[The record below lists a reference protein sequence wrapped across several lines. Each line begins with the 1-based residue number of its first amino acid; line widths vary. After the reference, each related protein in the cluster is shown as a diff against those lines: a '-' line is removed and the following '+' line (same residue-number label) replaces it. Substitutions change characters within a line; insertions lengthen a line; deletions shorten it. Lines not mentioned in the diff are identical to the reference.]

1 MELSFLP
8 MTTSLTIAPQRV
20 LADFIVQPTT
30 RVRAIV
36 RDALLVVG
44 FALLTAAAAQIEIQ
58 LGFTPVP
65 LTGQTFAVLLSG
77 AVLGM
82 RRGALSQ
89 SVYWM
94 AGLTGLPFY
103 SGGAGG
109 WKSGTG
115 ATLGYLVGFIVAA
128 GAIGYLAE
136 KKQDRNF
143 ATSLPAMLLGSTL
156 IYTCGAAWLTTYLN
170 IGFATGETNAI
181 ALGVAPFLVGDV
193 IKALLAAACTTGVWA
208 AINKR
213 K

>member
-1 MELSFLP
+1 
-8 MTTSLTIAPQRV
+8 MTTSLTIVPQRV
-20 LADFIVQPTT
+20 LADLITQPTT

-89 SVYWM
+89 LVYWM

-115 ATLGYLVGFIVAA
+115 ATLGYLVGFILAA

>member
-1 MELSFLP
+1 

-20 LADFIVQPTT
+20 LADLITQPTT
-30 RVRAIV
+30 RVRAVV
-36 RDALLVVG
+36 RDVLLVTG

-58 LGFTPVP
+58 LGVTPVP

-103 SGGAGG
+103 SGGVGG

-213 K
+213 

>member
-1 MELSFLP
+1 
-8 MTTSLTIAPQRV
+8 MTTTSISSTTQV
-20 LADFIVQPTT
+20 LADLFPRCESRNWAAVQ
-30 RVRAIV
+30 
-36 RDALLVVG
+36 DAVLVVG
-44 FALLTAAAAQIEIQ
+44 FALLTALAAQIEIP

-89 SVYWM
+89 LVYWF

-109 WKSGTG
+109 WEKGTG
-115 ATLGYLVGFIVAA
+115 ATMGYLVGFVIAS

-136 KKQDRNF
+136 KKHDRNF
-143 ATSLPAMLLGSTL
+143 ATSLPAMLLGSTI
-156 IYTCGAAWLTTYLN
+156 IYACGAAWLSIHLN
-170 IGFATGETNAI
+170 LPLANGDQNAI
-181 ALGVAPFLVGDV
+181 SLGVAPFLVGDLL
-193 IKALLAAACTTGVWA
+193 KALVAAGCTTSVWA
-208 AINKR
+208 AISKL

>member
-1 MELSFLP
+1 

-20 LADFIVQPTT
+20 LADLITHPAT
-30 RVRAIV
+30 RARAIV
-36 RDALLVVG
+36 RDVLLVVG

-89 SVYWM
+89 LVYWM

-156 IYTCGAAWLTTYLN
+156 IYSCGAAWLTTYLN

-181 ALGVAPFLVGDV
+181 SLGVAPFLVGDV

>member
-8 MTTSLTIAPQRV
+8 MTTLLTIAPQRV
-20 LADFIVQPTT
+20 LADLIVQPTT

-36 RDALLVVG
+36 RDLLLVVG

-89 SVYWM
+89 LVYWM

>member
-8 MTTSLTIAPQRV
+8 MTTLLTIAPQRV
-20 LADFIVQPTT
+20 LADLIVQPTT

-36 RDALLVVG
+36 RDVLLVVG

-65 LTGQTFAVLLSG
+65 LTGQTVAVLLSG

-89 SVYWM
+89 LVYWM

>member
-1 MELSFLP
+1 
-8 MTTSLTIAPQRV
+8 MTTLLTIAPQRV
-20 LADFIVQPTT
+20 LADLIVQPTT

-36 RDALLVVG
+36 RDVLLVVS

-89 SVYWM
+89 LVYWM

-181 ALGVAPFLVGDV
+181 SLGVAPFLVGDV

-208 AINKR
+208 TINKR

>member
-1 MELSFLP
+1 LELSFLP

-20 LADFIVQPTT
+20 LADLITQPTT

-36 RDALLVVG
+36 RDVLLVVG

-89 SVYWM
+89 LVYWM

-156 IYTCGAAWLTTYLN
+156 IYSCGAAWLTTYLN

-181 ALGVAPFLVGDV
+181 SLGVAPFLVGDV

>member
-1 MELSFLP
+1 
-8 MTTSLTIAPQRV
+8 MTTLLTIAPQRV
-20 LADFIVQPTT
+20 LADLIVQPTT

-36 RDALLVVG
+36 RDVLLVVG

-65 LTGQTFAVLLSG
+65 LTGQTCAVLLSG

-89 SVYWM
+89 LVYWM

-181 ALGVAPFLVGDV
+181 SLGVAPFLVGDV

>member
-20 LADFIVQPTT
+20 LADLIVQPTT

-36 RDALLVVG
+36 RDVLLVVG

-89 SVYWM
+89 LVYWM

>member
-20 LADFIVQPTT
+20 LADLIVQPTT

-103 SGGAGG
+103 SGGAGC

-170 IGFATGETNAI
+170 IGFATGDTNAI
-181 ALGVAPFLVGDV
+181 SLGVAPFLVGDV

>member
-1 MELSFLP
+1 
-8 MTTSLTIAPQRV
+8 MTTLMTIAPQRV
-20 LADFIVQPTT
+20 LADLIVQPTT

-36 RDALLVVG
+36 RDVLLVVG

-89 SVYWM
+89 LVYWM

-156 IYTCGAAWLTTYLN
+156 IYTCGAAWLTTYLK

>member
-8 MTTSLTIAPQRV
+8 MTTLLTIAPQRV
-20 LADFIVQPTT
+20 LADLIVQPTT

-36 RDALLVVG
+36 RDVLLVVG

-89 SVYWM
+89 LVYWM

-136 KKQDRNF
+136 QKQDRNF

>member
-1 MELSFLP
+1 
-8 MTTSLTIAPQRV
+8 MTTLLTIAPQRV
-20 LADFIVQPTT
+20 LADLIVQPTT

-36 RDALLVVG
+36 RDVLLVVS

-89 SVYWM
+89 LVYWM

-208 AINKR
+208 TINKR

>member
-1 MELSFLP
+1 
-8 MTTSLTIAPQRV
+8 MTILLTIAPQRV
-20 LADFIVQPTT
+20 LADLIVQPTT

-36 RDALLVVG
+36 RDVLLVVG

-89 SVYWM
+89 LVYWM

-181 ALGVAPFLVGDV
+181 SLGVAPFLVGDV

-208 AINKR
+208 AVNKR

>member
-20 LADFIVQPTT
+20 LADLIVQPTT

-36 RDALLVVG
+36 RDVLLVVG

-89 SVYWM
+89 LVYWM

-181 ALGVAPFLVGDV
+181 SLGVAPFLVGDV

>member
-1 MELSFLP
+1 
-8 MTTSLTIAPQRV
+8 MTTLLTIAPQRV
-20 LADFIVQPTT
+20 LADLIVQPTT

-36 RDALLVVG
+36 RDVLLIVG

-89 SVYWM
+89 LVYWM

-181 ALGVAPFLVGDV
+181 SLGVAPFLVGDV

>member
-1 MELSFLP
+1 

-20 LADFIVQPTT
+20 LADLITQPTT
-30 RVRAIV
+30 RVRAVV
-36 RDALLVVG
+36 RDVLLVTG

-89 SVYWM
+89 LVYWM

-103 SGGAGG
+103 SGGVGG

>member
-1 MELSFLP
+1 

-20 LADFIVQPTT
+20 LADLIVQPTT

-36 RDALLVVG
+36 RDVLLVVG

-58 LGFTPVP
+58 LGVTPVP

-89 SVYWM
+89 LVYWM

-208 AINKR
+208 TINKR

>member
-1 MELSFLP
+1 MSTPTLTAGSKATVLVDLLP
-8 MTTSLTIAPQRV
+8 QSSVRS
-20 LADFIVQPTT
+20 
-30 RVRAIV
+30 RAIT
-36 RDALLVVG
+36 RDIVLVLG
-44 FALLTAAAAQIEIQ
+44 FALLTAAAAQVQ
-58 LGFTPVP
+58 FSLGFTPVP

-89 SVYWM
+89 LVYWM

>member
-1 MELSFLP
+1 
-8 MTTSLTIAPQRV
+8 MTTLLTIAPQRV
-20 LADFIVQPTT
+20 LADLIVQPTT

-36 RDALLVVG
+36 RDVLLVVG

-89 SVYWM
+89 LVYWM

-143 ATSLPAMLLGSTL
+143 ATSPPAMLLGSTL

-181 ALGVAPFLVGDV
+181 SLGVAPFLVGDV

>member
-1 MELSFLP
+1 LELSFLP

-20 LADFIVQPTT
+20 LADLIVQPTT

-36 RDALLVVG
+36 RDVLLVVG

-89 SVYWM
+89 LVYWM

-136 KKQDRNF
+136 QKQDRNF

>member
-1 MELSFLP
+1 MELSFLA
-8 MTTSLTIAPQRV
+8 MTTLLTIAPQRV
-20 LADFIVQPTT
+20 LADLIVQPTT

-36 RDALLVVG
+36 RDVLLVVS

-89 SVYWM
+89 LVYWM

-156 IYTCGAAWLTTYLN
+156 IYSCGAAWLTTYLN